1 MKKRKY
7 KGVVKRLL
15 TLVITV
21 GIIMGAVGCG
31 TQSQNVADRME
42 DMMTGNHP
50 LQVKTVSQDKYA
62 YNTLDDK
69 TKLVYDEILYAIVH
83 REKQVQLATTD
94 IEEME
99 LAYLAVRY
107 DYCNL
112 FWLGQ
117 FSYVT
122 YNRDDQ
128 ITAIEITP
136 EYSMTE
142 AQQKETQKKID
153 EEADRMLADA
163 PEDGTDYEKAL
174 YVFQTLIK
182 EVDYVEDSEDNQ
194 NIISVFLNHETICQ
208 GYAYATQYLLEK
220 LGISCT
226 TVIGNVSD
234 GPHAWN
240 LARLDGE
247 YYYIDTTWGNSQY
260 LSRQSEQKEAVLSKY
275 VDYNYFGATTA
286 DIMESHTPDSRIPL
300 PECTD
305 TADNY
310 YVHEGR
316 YITEWNPD
324 TVGTIFRQS
333 YEAKEDMV
341 QIKFASVDLYEQ
353 AMQYFVEEYGIASY
367 CPGLSSFRYME
378 DMEGC
383 VLFIA
388 FDY

>member
-1 MKKRKY
+1 MKKRK
-7 KGVVKRLL
+7 KNHVGKWFLVLIAGCMLIGL
-15 TLVITV
+15 T
-21 GIIMGAVGCG
+21 GCSSLHG
-31 TQSQNVADRME
+31 DVADRME
-42 DMMTGNHP
+42 NIVTGNHP
-50 LQVKTVSQDKYA
+50 LEVKSVSQDKYA
-62 YNTLDDK
+62 YNTLDDA
-69 TKLVYDEILYAIVH
+69 TKVVYDEILYTIIH
-83 REKQVQLATTD
+83 RKEEVQLATTD
-94 IEEME
+94 INQME

-112 FWLGQ
+112 FWLEQ

-122 YNRDDQ
+122 YNRDNE
-128 ITAIEITP
+128 ITAIVLTP
-136 EYSMTE
+136 KYSMTKE
-142 AQQKETQKKID
+142 EQKKTQKKID

-163 PEDGTDYEKAL
+163 PTDGSDYDKAL
-174 YVFQTLIK
+174 YVFDTLIN

-226 TVIGNVSD
+226 TIIGNVTD

-240 LARLDGE
+240 LVKLDGA

-260 LSRQSEQKEAVLSKY
+260 FSRQSEQAEVVVSKY

-286 DIMESHTPDSRIPL
+286 DIMQSHKPDSRIAL
-300 PECTD
+300 PECTS

-316 YITEWNPD
+316 YITEWNQD
-324 TVGTIFRQS
+324 AIGEIFRQA
-333 YEAKEDMV
+333 YEKGEDMV
-341 QIKFASVDLYEQ
+341 QVKFASVDLYEQ
-353 AMQYFVEEYGIASY
+353 AMQHFVEEYGIAAY
-367 CPGLSSFRYME
+367 CQGLSRFHYME
-378 DMEGC
+378 DIEGC

-388 FDY
+388 FD